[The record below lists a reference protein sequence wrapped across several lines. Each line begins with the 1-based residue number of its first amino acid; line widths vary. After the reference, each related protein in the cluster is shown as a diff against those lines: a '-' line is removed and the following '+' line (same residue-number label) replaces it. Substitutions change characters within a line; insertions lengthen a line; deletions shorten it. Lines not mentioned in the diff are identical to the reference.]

1 MPVRVL
7 IVDDSAFFRR
17 CLIEFFNSD
26 KRIEVVGIA
35 TNGREAITQAETL
48 CPDLITMDIEMP
60 IMDGISAVKQ
70 IMKKHPT
77 PILMF
82 SALTT
87 AGAKS
92 TLDALEAGAIDFLS
106 KRIEDISLDRDIARR
121 QICARVRLLGARGL
135 KTATVNSKPLSDS
148 LSVATSPPLI
158 QKSVVKRKE
167 GYKAVVIGAST
178 GGPVALQEVLV
189 KLPSDFPLPILL
201 VQHMPATFT
210 PTFAKRLDTLCAITV
225 KEANDGDLLK
235 PGTAYLAPGG
245 MQMLLQ
251 GRGGAMVIRIVES
264 TTSQTYKPSVDVTF
278 GSAAKL
284 LGADVL
290 ALVLTGMGADG
301 REGAKLLKRGGATVW
316 AQDEASCVI
325 YGMPAAIADAGLA
338 DRVVTLKEIGSN
350 LLDAV

>member
-17 CLIEFFNSD
+17 RLIEIFNSD
-26 KRIEVVGIA
+26 KHIEVVGIA
-35 TNGREAITQAETL
+35 VNGREAIAQVAAL
-48 CPDLITMDIEMP
+48 SPYLITMDIEMP
-60 IMDGISAVKQ
+60 VMDGITAVKH
-70 IMKKHPT
+70 IMQSHPT

-82 SALTT
+82 SAFTT

-106 KRIEDISLDRDIARR
+106 KRMEDIAIDRESAGR
-121 QICARVRLLGARGL
+121 QLCARVRLIAARSL
-135 KTATVNSKPLSDS
+135 RTISTKTPVGTVVSPLQRND
-148 LSVATSPPLI
+148 
-158 QKSVVKRKE
+158 VKRKE
-167 GYKAVVIGAST
+167 SYKAVVIGAST
-178 GGPVALQEVLV
+178 GGPVALQEVLI

-201 VQHMPATFT
+201 VQHMPSTFT
-210 PTFAKRLDTLCAITV
+210 PTFAKRLDMLCAITV
-225 KEANDGDLLK
+225 KEAMDGDLLK

-251 GRGGAMVIRIVES
+251 GKGSVMSIRIVES
-264 TTSQTYKPSVDVTF
+264 VISQTYKPSVDVTF

-284 LGADVL
+284 LGANVL

-316 AQDEASCVI
+316 AQDEASSVI
-325 YGMPAAIADAGLA
+325 YGMPGAIADAGLA
-338 DRVVTLKEIGSN
+338 DRVVALKEIGSN